1 MWSLHALQDIAK
13 ITFTTASPVDWDSLN
28 KVYGTQ
34 VSPRQVEF
42 LQAPRI
48 PGVETGTTLAYWQR
62 AWFERFCG
70 NLGDRFD
77 ACISAYN
84 PIRFSRPAIQL
95 IGDFSFNEECRLD
108 LYPNAAQQ
116 LHHRPSLLRKL
127 YLSVGEQL
135 AGRERADLIGAGD
148 CVVANSRWTAGVL
161 EERFRLHNPPI
172 LYPPSALHRGDPSRS
187 RDPLSFIC
195 MGRIMPEKEIEAIIG
210 ILDRVRDAGFPVT
223 LDMAGQFGSD
233 EYAQG
238 ILDLVHERRDWIRL
252 VGFLDPKKK
261 AELFA
266 TRTYGIHACRV
277 EAFGIAVAEMAAAGL
292 IPFVSAQGGVAEIV
306 EHPELVYRDPED
318 AAAKICVLLAAP
330 AGLLALRESLQDR
343 VARFRPE
350 CFAENLLGIVQK
362 FLGQPL
368 ATVSVSG

>member
-1 MWSLHALQDIAK
+1 MWSLQALQDFAK

-28 KVYGTQ
+28 KVYGTH
-34 VSPRQVEF
+34 VSPRRVEF

-62 AWFERFCG
+62 AWFERFCS
-70 NLGDRFD
+70 NVGDRFD

-95 IGDFSFNEECRLD
+95 IGDFSFSEECRLD

-116 LHHRPSLLRKL
+116 VHHRPSLLRKL
-127 YLSVGEQL
+127 YLSLGQQI
-135 AGRERADLIGAGD
+135 AGRDGTDSIGQDD
-148 CVVANSRWTAGVL
+148 CVVANSRWTAAVL

-172 LYPPSALHRGDPSRS
+172 LYPPSALHRGDAAQP
-187 RDPLSFIC
+187 RDPLAFIC
-195 MGRIMPEKEIEAIIG
+195 MGRITPEKEIEAMIG
-210 ILDRVRDAGFPVT
+210 ILELVRAAGFPVT
-223 LDMAGQFGSD
+223 LDLAGKFGSD
-233 EYAQG
+233 DYSQH
-238 ILDLVHERRDWIRL
+238 ILAMAKERHEWIRL
-252 VGFLDPKKK
+252 VGFLDPRKK

-266 TRTYGIHACRV
+266 TRTYGIHTCRV

-306 EHPELVYRDPED
+306 EQPELVFRDVDD
-318 AAAKICVLLAAP
+318 AAAKICAQLSKP
-330 AGLLALRESLQDR
+330 AGQDALRESLQDQ

-350 CFAENLLGIVQK
+350 CFAENLRGIVQN

-368 ATVSVSG
+368 ATV